1 MNLLFIFLSIVFL
14 FLLAF
19 GGTILGKL
27 VEDYRA
33 YKRQNMTNT
42 F

>member
-1 MNLLFIFLSIVFL
+1 MLLFLM
-14 FLLAF
+14 AF

-33 YKRQNMTNT
+33 YKKQTIRRSY
-42 F
+42 

>member
-27 VEDYRA
+27 VEDYKA
-33 YKRQNMTNT
+33 YKRQDFRKTW
-42 F
+42 